1 MDIGGNLTV
10 ESLQDKMDS
19 SSKSSGFGLSL
30 SNINP
35 STLVKNPTSSL
46 SGSINGSKSKGKQAW
61 VNNQTSLVGREG
73 GTINVGNTLT
83 NTGSI
88 IGSLNENAPM
98 VINAKEI
105 RGYLASERRSLNLA

>member
-1 MDIGGNLTV
+1 MFSRPVSHSVASRASPAVG
-10 ESLQDKMDS
+10 
-19 SSKSSGFGLSL
+19 
-30 SNINP
+30 
-35 STLVKNPTSSL
+35 
-46 SGSINGSKSKGKQAW
+46 GSINGSKSKGKQAW

-88 IGSLNENAPM
+88 IGSLNAESPM

-105 RGYLASERRSLNLA
+105 RGYLASERRSLDLA

>member
-1 MDIGGNLTV
+1 MTTVGNATFSGPNVEGEHLVLDIGGNLTV

-46 SGSINGSKSKGKQAW
+46 SYWLLSKMKCRRHEIC
-61 VNNQTSLVGREG
+61 LVDQY
-73 GTINVGNTLT
+73 LT
-83 NTGSI
+83 
-88 IGSLNENAPM
+88 A
-98 VINAKEI
+98 
-105 RGYLASERRSLNLA
+105 